1 MKDHGDMSSR
11 KFRSDKR
18 VYLGALKFIPHAV
31 YKLLENMPMPWEQV
45 RHCEVIYHITGA
57 ITFINETPRVIEP
70 IYIAQWGTMWI
81 AMRREKRDRRHFKRM
96 RFPPFDDEEPPL
108 DYQDNLLD
116 VDPLEAINLE
126 LDDDDEDRH
135 VCEWFYDQ
143 KPLRWDLNFVNGSS
157 YKKWRLPLTEMATLY
172 RLAGQLLS
180 DLTDKN
186 YFYLFDHKS
195 FFTAKALGMAIPG
208 GPKFE
213 PLFKDGDAADEDWN
227 EFNDINKLIIRSAI
241 RTEYKVAFPYL
252 YNNRPRKVDLATY
265 HSPMVMYIKTED
277 PDLPAYYFD
286 PLIHPIAFYKSS
298 SEKKEEKE
306 EEDWSEDDDFA
317 LPEEVEPLL
326 KDYDLYTENT
336 TNGIALLFAPR
347 PFNLRSGYTRSCID
361 VPLVNTWFHEHCP
374 SGYPVKV
381 RVSYQKLLKT
391 YVLNQLHKR
400 PPRQVKRKSL
410 FKALKKTKFFQC
422 TELDWVEAG
431 LQVCRQGY
439 NMLNLLI
446 HRKNLNYLHLD
457 YNFNLKPVKTLTTK
471 ERKKSRFGNAFHLMR
486 EILRLTK
493 LTVDA
498 NVQYRLGNVDAFQ
511 LADGLQYIFSH
522 VGQLTGMYRYK
533 YRLMRQIR
541 TCKDLKHLIYYRFNT
556 GPVGKGP
563 GVGFWAPMWRV
574 WIFFLRGIVPLLERW
589 LGNLLARQFEGRNA
603 KGIAKTV
610 TKQRIESHFDLEL
623 RAAVMHDILDS
634 MPEGVKQNKA
644 RTILAHLSEA
654 WRSFKANIPWKVPG
668 MPVPIEN
675 MILRYVKSKA
685 DWWTNVAHYNRE
697 RIRRGA
703 TVDKT
708 VCRKNLGRLTRLW
721 LKAEHERQH
730 NYLKDGPYVTPE
742 EAVAIYTTTVHW
754 LESRKFSP
762 IPFPPLSYK
771 HDRKLL
777 ILALER
783 LKENY
788 SLAIRLNQQE
798 REELGLI
805 EQAFDNPHEA
815 LSRIKRHLL
824 TQRAFKECNMEFM
837 DMYSHLIPVYAIEP
851 LEKITDAYL
860 DQYIWYESDK
870 RHLFPNWIKPS
881 DTEPP
886 PLLVY
891 KWCQGINNLSDIW
904 DTSEGECVVMLQ
916 TKFERMFEKVDL
928 TMLNRLLRLIVDHNI
943 ADYCTAK
950 NNVIIAYKD
959 MSHTNSYGMIRGL
972 QFASF
977 LTQYYG
983 LVLDLLVLGL
993 TRASEIAGPPQ
1004 MPNEFINYRDV
1015 RTETR
1020 HPIRLYSR
1028 YIDKLHILFRFTAE
1042 EAKDLIQRYLT
1053 EHPDPNNENMVGYN
1067 NKKCWPRDSRMRLM
1081 KHDVN
1086 LGRAVFWDMKNRLPR
1101 SLTTLEWD
1109 NGFCSVFSKDNPNLL
1124 FNMCGF
1130 EVRLMPKIRMQTEYF
1145 AQKDGVWNLQN
1156 EETKE
1161 RTAQAFLRVD
1171 DEGLKAF
1178 ENRIRQVLMSS
1189 GATTFSKIANK
1200 WNTALIS
1207 LMTYYREAVVHTQ
1220 ELLDL
1225 LVKCENKIQTRIKI
1239 GLNSKMPSRFPPVVF
1254 YSPKEIGGLGMLS
1267 MGHILIPQS
1276 DLRYSVQTDS
1286 GVTHFRSG
1294 MSHEEDQLI
1303 PNLYRYLQPWEAE
1316 FTDSQRVWAEY
1327 ALKRQEAQAQN
1338 RRLTLEDLEDSW
1350 DRGIPRI
1357 NTLFQ
1362 KDRHTLAY
1370 DKGWRVRAHFKENH
1384 LMKIN
1389 QFWWTHQR
1397 HDGKLWNL
1405 NNYRTDVI
1413 QALGGVEGILEH
1425 TLFKGTYFPTW
1436 EGLFWEKASGFED
1449 SMKFKKLTNA
1459 QRSGLNQIPNR
1470 RFTLWWSPTI
1480 NRANVYVGFQVQL
1493 DLTGIFMHGK
1503 IPTLKISLVQI
1514 FRAHLWQKI
1523 HESLVMDLCEFFFCV
1538 LYSFFFCSLSQSC
1551 ARACAPIVFLF
1562 MCSPSFLLVLL
1573 TNIGQVFDQ
1582 ELDAL
1587 EIETVQ
1593 KETIHP
1599 RKSYKMNSSCAD
1611 ILLFA
1616 SYKWQISKPSLMG
1629 DVNDQFDQKSSNKF
1643 WLDVQLRWG
1652 DFDSHDI
1659 ERYTRAKFL
1668 DYTTDNMSIYPSPTG
1683 VMIGVDLAYNLHAA
1697 YGNWFPGSKPLI
1709 QQAMAKIMKA
1719 NPALYVLRERIR
1731 KGLQLYSSEPTEPYL
1746 NSQNYGE
1753 LFSNQCIWFIDDTNV
1768 YRVTIHKTFEGNLT
1782 TKPINGA
1789 IFIFNPRTGQL
1800 FLKVIHT
1807 SVWAGQ
1813 KRLGQ
1818 LAKWK
1823 TAEEVA
1829 ALVRSLPVEEQPK
1842 QIIVTRK
1849 GMLDP
1854 LEVHLL
1860 DFPNIVIKGSELQMP
1875 FQACMKIEKFGDLIL
1890 KATEPQMVLFNIY
1903 DDWLKSISSYTA
1915 FSRLILIL
1923 RALHVNNDKTKMLLK
1938 PDKTIITQ
1946 PHHVWPDL
1954 TDEQWI
1960 KVEIALKDLIL
1971 GDYAKKNNVNVSAL
1985 TQSEIRDI
1993 ILGAEITPPSLQ
2005 RQQIAEI
2012 EKQAANEDAA
2022 QLQAVTTKTTN
2033 VHGDELIVTTTSPYE
2048 QSTFGSKTDW
2058 RVRAI
2063 SASNLHLR
2071 VNHIYV
2077 NSEDI
2082 KETGYTYVVPKNVL
2096 KKFITIADLR
2106 TQISGYLY
2114 GISPPDNPNVK
2125 EIRCVV
2131 IPPQWGNHATTHL
2144 PTQLPDHEY
2153 LRDLEPLGWIHTQP
2167 NETPH
2172 LPPQDCAKHAQIL
2185 EKNSSW
2191 DGEKAIV
2198 VTCSFTPGSCSLTA
2212 YKLTPKGYEWGRQQK
2227 DQNVGNPQG
2236 YQPSHYEKVQ
2246 MLLSDR
2252 FYGYYMVPDGQP
2264 WNYNFMGV
2272 KHSASMKYA
2281 LKLANPKEYYHE
2293 SHRPTHFLD
2302 FASADDQ
2309 DLKTSGSGK
2318 ENVTEIDR
2326 ENVFE

>member
-1 MKDHGDMSSR
+1 M
-11 KFRSDKR
+11 
-18 VYLGALKFIPHAV
+18 
-31 YKLLENMPMPWEQV
+31 
-45 RHCEVIYHITGA
+45 
-57 ITFINETPRVIEP
+57 
-70 IYIAQWGTMWI
+70 
-81 AMRREKRDRRHFKRM
+81 
-96 RFPPFDDEEPPL
+96 
-108 DYQDNLLD
+108 
-116 VDPLEAINLE
+116 
-126 LDDDDEDRH
+126 
-135 VCEWFYDQ
+135 
-143 KPLRWDLNFVNGSS
+143 
-157 YKKWRLPLTEMATLY
+157 
-172 RLAGQLLS
+172 
-180 DLTDKN
+180 
-186 YFYLFDHKS
+186 
-195 FFTAKALGMAIPG
+195 
-208 GPKFE
+208 
-213 PLFKDGDAADEDWN
+213 
-227 EFNDINKLIIRSAI
+227 
-241 RTEYKVAFPYL
+241 
-252 YNNRPRKVDLATY
+252 
-265 HSPMVMYIKTED
+265 
-277 PDLPAYYFD
+277 
-286 PLIHPIAFYKSS
+286 
-298 SEKKEEKE
+298 
-306 EEDWSEDDDFA
+306 
-317 LPEEVEPLL
+317 
-326 KDYDLYTENT
+326 
-336 TNGIALLFAPR
+336 
-347 PFNLRSGYTRSCID
+347 
-361 VPLVNTWFHEHCP
+361 
-374 SGYPVKV
+374 
-381 RVSYQKLLKT
+381 
-391 YVLNQLHKR
+391 NQLHKK

-788 SLAIRLNQQE
+788 SLAVRLNQQE

-891 KWCQGINNLSDIW
+891 KWCQGINNLTDIW

-1004 MPNEFINYRDV
+1004 MPNEFISYRDV

-1523 HESLVMDLCEFFFCV
+1523 HESLVMDLC
-1538 LYSFFFCSLSQSC
+1538 
-1551 ARACAPIVFLF
+1551 
-1562 MCSPSFLLVLL
+1562 
-1573 TNIGQVFDQ
+1573 QVFDQ

-1719 NPALYVLRERIR
+1719 NPALYVLRERVR

-1960 KVEIALKDLIL
+1960 KVEVALKDLIL

-2114 GISPPDNPNVK
+2114 GVSPPDNPNVK

-2144 PTQLPDHEY
+2144 PTQSPDHEY

-2236 YQPSHYEKVQ
+2236 YHPSHYEKVQ

-2309 DLKTSGSGK
+2309 DLKTSGTHTNGWM
-2318 ENVTEIDR
+2318 ENANVTEIDR